1 MTRLPRAVAWN
12 AAPAGKRSSDTV
24 TVVRHL
30 AWDGCFN
37 VRDLGGLPAVDG
49 RWTRWRAVVRAD
61 ALDGLSEAGWR
72 ALVEYGVRTVIDLRN
87 DDERR
92 PDAARHP
99 RGVQMLRIP
108 LDGAQDREFWD
119 VWRSG
124 PQFGT
129 PLYYGPHI
137 QRFTERNAA
146 VVAAIA
152 DAPSGGVVFH
162 LWQRPRSSGASGD
175 ARARCRG
182 SPGGSDRRRLCAQLR
197 AARRTLR
204 GAPRARSRAAI
215 TGLPRPAGTTAEQTI
230 VELLTR
236 IDVAQVLRGA
246 GLTDLQ
252 IERLRGRL
260 LGAA

>member
-1 MTRLPRAVAWN
+1 M
-12 AAPAGKRSSDTV
+12 
-24 TVVRHL
+24 
-30 AWDGCFN
+30 
-37 VRDLGGLPAVDG
+37 
-49 RWTRWRAVVRAD
+49 RAD

-72 ALVEYGVRTVIDLRN
+72 ALVEYCVRTVIDLRN

-129 PLYYGPHI
+129 PLCYGPHI

-162 LWQRPRSSGASGD
+162 CGRGRDRAGQVAMLVLAVVGVPAEVIAGDYALSFERLAERSAARQEPDQGPPLRDFLVRRAPPQSRRSSN
-175 ARARCRG
+175 C
-182 SPGGSDRRRLCAQLR
+182 
-197 AARRTLR
+197 
-204 GAPRARSRAAI
+204 
-215 TGLPRPAGTTAEQTI
+215 
-230 VELLTR
+230 
-236 IDVAQVLRGA
+236 
-246 GLTDLQ
+246 
-252 IERLRGRL
+252 
-260 LGAA
+260 